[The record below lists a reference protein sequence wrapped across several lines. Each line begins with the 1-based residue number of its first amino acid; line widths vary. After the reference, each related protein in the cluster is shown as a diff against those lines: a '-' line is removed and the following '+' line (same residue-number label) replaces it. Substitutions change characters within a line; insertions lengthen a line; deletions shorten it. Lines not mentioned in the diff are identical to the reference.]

1 MRKSFT
7 ELEEAARRIC
17 RGVESN
23 LLHVAGKWER
33 SMWADVH
40 VADSASR
47 LHLETVGR
55 GPVSLLKVCRWL

>member
-1 MRKSFT
+1 M
-7 ELEEAARRIC
+7 
-17 RGVESN
+17 ESN
-23 LLHVAGKWER
+23 LLYEAGKWER

-40 VADSASR
+40 VVDFASR